1 MKILQIKDIE
11 STNSYAKQL
20 IGPALEEP
28 LLIVTERQFGGKGQY
43 GRVFS
48 SPKGGLYFSILL
60 QPQLQVKFL
69 PLMTLA
75 TGVACASCLV
85 AETGLQISLKW
96 PNDIYVAEKKLG
108 GILCESEIVDT
119 NHLPFVI
126 IGVGLNI
133 NTTLKDYPPELQSI
147 VTTVR
152 EHTQLQYT
160 LDHLLEIVTAQIIAN
175 INELSAGPKK
185 ILDHWQRYDYLYQRP
200 VEYVK
205 DRKLLRGTG
214 NGITEDGC
222 YQVLDSLGTSH
233 KIVGGQLRPL

>member
-20 IGPALEEP
+20 ISSAPEEP
-28 LLIVTERQFGGKGQY
+28 LLIVAQQQFGGKGQY

-48 SPKGGLYFSILL
+48 SPKGGLYFTILF
-60 QPQLQVKFL
+60 QPQLQVKYL
-69 PLMTLA
+69 PLITLA

-85 AETGLQISLKW
+85 AETGLQILLKW

-108 GILCESEIVDT
+108 GILCESEIIDT
-119 NHLPFVI
+119 NHLPYVI

-133 NTTLKDYPPELQSI
+133 NTTLEDYPSEFRSI

-152 EHTQLQYT
+152 EHTQLQHD
-160 LDHLLEIVTAQIIAN
+160 LDHLLKRVTTQILDN
-175 INELSAGPKK
+175 ICELSSGPKK

-205 DRKLLRGTG
+205 DRRVLRGTG
-214 NGITEDGC
+214 DGITEDGC
-222 YQVLDSLGTSH
+222 YQVLDAQGTLH
-233 KIVGGQLRPL
+233 QIVGGQLRPL